1 MTAQTGYQS
10 AALSA
15 LFTPQ
20 AVFYNVAAGLAQPI
34 FDGFR
39 IQSNFELQKARQD
52 ELIQTLSED
61 GGLVLCRREQ
71 RARCDPAVE
80 RAAAR
85 AEPGGCELPGGHL
98 SWRNKGFWPAPRT
111 RQLC

>member
-39 IQSNFELQKARQD
+39 IQSNFDLQKARQD
-52 ELIQTLSED
+52 ELVQTYRKTVVS
-61 GGLVLCRREQ
+61 VLCRREQ
-71 RARCDPAVE
+71 RPCCDPPDE

-85 AEPGGCELPGGHL
+85 AQPGGCGLPAGI
-98 SWRNKGFWPAPRT
+98 
-111 RQLC
+111 